1 MPMPDFNHVL
11 PSGTVVICTLK
22 IDNKLPVMETTLIQG
37 KKAAG
42 TASKKAAALAIMDGN
57 EAAVYV
63 AYKTS
68 EVCAIYPITPSSAMG
83 EFADEWSSDLK
94 ENIFGE
100 VPKIIEMQSE
110 AGAAGA
116 IHGALQGGALAST
129 FTCSQGLL
137 LMIPNMYKIAGE
149 LTPTVFHIAA
159 RSLATHALS
168 IFGDH
173 SDVMAVRSTGFAML
187 FGNSVQQAH
196 DMAMIA
202 TAATL
207 RSSIPFLNIFDGF
220 RTSHELNEA
229 DILPDDI
236 IKQMIDVND
245 VARHR
250 HRALNPENP
259 FIRGTAQNPDVYFQ
273 SREACNEYHWKVPD
287 IVESTM
293 QKFEQLTGRA
303 YKLFEYYGHAQ
314 AENIIIIMGSGS
326 GAVQETVD
334 YLNSKGEKTGYLH
347 VHLYRPFSVKHFIS
361 ALPKTVKHIAVLDR
375 CKETGAIGEPLYM
388 DVINALHSGWDGA
401 IPTVI
406 GGRYGLASK
415 EFNPGMVKAVFDELK
430 KDKPKNSFSI
440 GIEDDVTH
448 KSLSYDK
455 QFSLEDQHLFRGLF
469 FGLGADG
476 TVSANKNTIKIIGDV
491 TNNHVQGYFV
501 YDSKKSGSLTVSHLR
516 FSEKPIMSTYLINS
530 ANFVACH
537 HFQYL
542 QKYDILK
549 DAQHGATFL
558 LNAPFAT
565 EDVWH
570 NLPKNI
576 QEEIIE
582 KQLKLY
588 VINASKVAK
597 ETGMGS
603 RINSILQTCFFAISN
618 VIPKEEAISYI
629 KKAIKKSYGRKG
641 EAVVQKNYDAVDKTL
656 ENLSLIDYTSLSVG
670 NKESEPAITGN
681 APDFVQQVLAK
692 IIAGDGDNLP
702 VSAFPADGTYPSAT
716 TRYEKRNIAEQV
728 PVWDPSLCSQCG
740 KCFFVCPH
748 AAIRPKV
755 YSNDLLKD
763 APDFFK
769 HIAPVG
775 KEFFKETESYTLQ
788 VAVED
793 CTGCNL
799 CVEVCPIESKTQPGH
814 KAINMQDVLPLKET
828 EKQNWDFFIGLP
840 DIDRTRINRSTVK
853 GSQLL
858 EPLFE
863 FSGACSGCGETP
875 YLKLL
880 TQLFG
885 DRMIVANATGCS
897 SIFGGNLPT
906 TPWSKNAQGLGPAWA
921 NSLFEDNAEFGLG
934 IKLATDM
941 KRNYGISLLKTLRE
955 EVGAELTD
963 TILGNVEANETEIIQ
978 QRKNVN
984 ELKSRLQE
992 INKPEA
998 RLLYQVAEFLE
1009 HKSMWIVG
1017 GDGWAYDIGFS
1028 GLDHVLS
1035 TGENVNILVLDTEV
1049 YSNTGGQK
1057 SKSSPIGASAKFSI
1071 KGKTTGKK
1079 DLAMQAIAHGTAFV
1093 AEIAMGAND
1102 VHALR
1107 TILEAEAYPGP
1118 SIIIAYSH
1126 CIAHG
1131 YDMCHGLDQQDLA
1144 VKTGYWP
1151 LFRYNPMKEQG
1162 QRFVLDSKE
1171 PSLPLDEF
1179 LYNENRFATIKNNDP
1194 VRATEFL
1201 SLANEGMKQRW
1212 QRIQALK
1219 AL

>member
-1 MPMPDFNHVL
+1 MEN
-11 PSGTVVICTLK
+11 TLVQDK
-22 IDNKLPVMETTLIQG
+22 PAGEVSE
-37 KKAAG
+37 KKPAP
-42 TASKKAAALAIMDGN
+42 AIMDGN
-57 EAAVYV
+57 EAAVYI

-68 EVCAIYPITPSSAMG
+68 EVCAIYPITPSSPMG
-83 EFADEWSSDLK
+83 EFADEWSSDNR

-100 VPKIIEMQSE
+100 IPKVIEMQSE

-159 RSLATHALS
+159 RALATHALS

-187 FGNSVQQAH
+187 FGTSPQQAH

-220 RTSHELNEA
+220 RTSHELNEVT
-229 DILPDDI
+229 IIPDDAI
-236 IKQMIDVND
+236 RAMIDPKD
-245 VARHR
+245 VTRHR
-250 HRALNPENP
+250 QRALNPDNP

-273 SREACNEYHWKVPD
+273 SREACNPYHQKVPS
-287 IVESTM
+287 IVEATM
-293 QKFEQLTGRA
+293 QQFAELTGRR
-303 YKLFEYYGHAQ
+303 YRLYDYYGHPQ
-314 AENIIIIMGSGS
+314 AENIIIIMGSGA
-326 GAVQETVD
+326 GAVHETVD
-334 YLNSKGEKTGYLH
+334 HLNGKGEKTGYLH
-347 VHLYRPFSVKHFIS
+347 VYLYRPFSIKHFID
-361 ALPKTVKHIAVLDR
+361 AIPRTVKNIAVLDR

-388 DVINALHSGWDGA
+388 DVVNALHAGWDGNM
-401 IPTVI
+401 PKVI

-415 EFNPGMVKAVFDELK
+415 EFNPGMVKAVFEELK
-430 KDKPKNSFSI
+430 KENPKKRFTV
-440 GIEDDVTH
+440 GINDDVTH
-448 KSLSYDK
+448 SSLVYDK
-455 QFSLEDQHLFRGLF
+455 TFSLEDQHLFRGLF

-491 TNNHVQGYFV
+491 TDNHVQGYFV

-516 FSEKPIMSTYLINS
+516 FSHKPIQSTYLINS

-542 QKYDILK
+542 EKYDILK
-549 DAQHGATFL
+549 HVQKGATFL
-558 LNAPFAT
+558 LNAPYPM
-565 EDVWH
+565 EEVWCK
-570 NLPKNI
+570 LPRTI

-582 KQLKLY
+582 KKLKLY
-588 VINASKVAK
+588 VINASKVAR

-618 VIPKEEAISYI
+618 VMPKEEAISYI
-629 KKAIKKSYGRKG
+629 KKAIKKTYGRKG

-656 ENLSLIDYTSLSVG
+656 ENLSQIDYSGYAIGSKASG
-670 NKESEPAITGN
+670 AAISGRAPA
-681 APDFVQQVLAK
+681 FVQDVLAK
-692 IIAGDGDNLP
+692 IIAGDGDDLP
-702 VSAFPADGTYPSAT
+702 VSAFPPDGTYPSAT
-716 TRYEKRNIAEQV
+716 TRFEKRNIAEQV

-755 YSNDLLKD
+755 YSNDLLNN

-769 HIAPVG
+769 HTAPIG

-799 CVEVCPIESKTQPGH
+799 CAEACPIESKTQPGH
-814 KAINMQDVLPLKET
+814 KAINMQDVMPLKET
-828 EKQNWDFFIGLP
+828 EKNNWDFFLGLP
-840 DIDRTRINRSTVK
+840 DINRTRVNRSTVK

-906 TPWSKNAQGLGPAWA
+906 TPWSKNSESHGPAWA

-941 KRNYGISLLKTLRE
+941 KRSYALALLKSLRE
-955 EVGAELTD
+955 EMGSELTD
-963 TILGNVEANETEIIQ
+963 AILSNVEANEAEIIQ
-978 QRKNVN
+978 QRKNVDALKTRLRSLKTEN
-984 ELKSRLQE
+984 AEL
-992 INKPEA
+992 
-998 RLLYQVAEFLE
+998 LLQVAGFLE

-1035 TGENVNILVLDTEV
+1035 TRENVNILVLDTEV

-1057 SKSSPIGASAKFSI
+1057 SKSSPLGASAKFSI

-1093 AEIAMGAND
+1093 AQIAMGAND
-1102 VHALR
+1102 VHALK

-1144 VKTGYWP
+1144 VKSGYWP
-1151 LFRYNPMKEQG
+1151 LFRFNPLKEQG
-1162 QRFVLDSKE
+1162 QRFVLDSKD
-1171 PSLPLDEF
+1171 PSVPLDEF
-1179 LYNENRFATIKNNDP
+1179 LYHENRFATIRNNNP
-1194 VRATEFL
+1194 ERATEFL
-1201 SLANEGMKQRW
+1201 SMANEGIRQHW
-1212 QRIQALK
+1212 DRIQALK

>member
-1 MPMPDFNHVL
+1 
-11 PSGTVVICTLK
+11 
-22 IDNKLPVMETTLIQG
+22 METPVVKG
-37 KKAAG
+37 KHAG
-42 TASKKAAALAIMDGN
+42 VAPKKSSSIAIIDGN
-57 EAAVYV
+57 EAAVHI

-68 EVCAIYPITPSSAMG
+68 EVCAIYPITPSSTMG
-83 EFADEWSSDLK
+83 EFADEWSSDNK

-159 RSLATHALS
+159 RTLATHALS

-187 FGNSVQQAH
+187 FGNSAQEAH

-202 TAATL
+202 TTATL

-220 RTSHELNEA
+220 RTSHELNEVA
-229 DILPDDI
+229 IIPDSI
-236 IKQMIDVND
+236 ITEMIDVND

-250 HRALNPENP
+250 YRSLNPENP
-259 FIRGTAQNPDVYFQ
+259 NIRGTAQNPDVFFQ
-273 SREACNEYHWKVPD
+273 SREACNKYHWNVPE
-287 IVESTM
+287 IVEETM

-303 YKLFEYYGHAQ
+303 YKLFEYYGHAE

-334 YLNSKGEKTGYLH
+334 YLNRKGEKTGYLH
-347 VHLYRPFSVKHFIS
+347 IHLFRPFSVKHFIS
-361 ALPKTVKHIAVLDR
+361 AIPKSVKHIAVLDR

-388 DVINALHSGWDGA
+388 DVINALHAGWGNTM
-401 IPTVI
+401 PTVI

-415 EFNPGMVKAVFDELK
+415 EFNPGMVMAVFNELK
-430 KDKPKNSFSI
+430 KDKQKNSFTV
-440 GIEDDVTH
+440 GIEDDLTH
-448 KSLSYDK
+448 TSLAFDK
-455 QFSLEDQHLFRGLF
+455 TFSLEDQHLFRGLF

-491 TNNHVQGYFV
+491 TDNHVQGYFV

-516 FSEKPIMSTYLINS
+516 FSKKPIRSTYLINS

-542 QKYDILK
+542 EKYDLLK

-558 LNAPFAT
+558 LNVPFDN
-565 EDVWH
+565 EDVWY
-570 NLPKNI
+570 NLPQKI

-582 KQLKLY
+582 KKLKLY
-588 VINASKVAK
+588 VINASKVAR

-618 VIPKEEAISYI
+618 VVPKDEAISYI
-629 KKAIKKSYGRKG
+629 KNAIKKTYGRKG
-641 EAVVQKNYDAVDKTL
+641 EAVVQKNFDAVDKTL
-656 ENLSLIDYTSLSVG
+656 ENLSLIDYSNFTIG
-670 NKESEPAITGN
+670 NKAIEPAVSGH
-681 APDFVQQVLAK
+681 APDFVQKVLAK
-692 IIAGDGDNLP
+692 IIASEGDDLP

-728 PVWDPSLCSQCG
+728 PVWDAGLCSQCG

-755 YSNDLLKD
+755 YNNDLLAN

-769 HIAPVG
+769 HTAPIG
-775 KEFFKETESYTLQ
+775 KEFFKDTESYTLQ

-814 KAINMQDVLPLKET
+814 KAINMQDVRPLKET
-828 EKQNWDFFIGLP
+828 EKQNWDFFISLP
-840 DIDRTRINRSTVK
+840 DIDRTRVNRGTVK

-941 KRNYGISLLKTLRE
+941 KRNYGLSLLKSLRE
-955 EVGAELTD
+955 EVGDQLTD
-963 TILGNVEANETEIIQ
+963 AILTNAEANEAEVIQ
-978 QRKNVN
+978 QRQNVN
-984 ELKSRLQE
+984 ELKTRLKL
-992 INKPEA
+992 IDKPEA
-998 RLLYQVAEFLE
+998 GLLSQIAEFLE

-1035 TGENVNILVLDTEV
+1035 TGENINILVLDTEV

-1102 VHALR
+1102 VHALK
-1107 TILEAEAYPGP
+1107 TILEAEAFPGP

-1151 LFRYNPMKEQG
+1151 LFRYNPLKEQG
-1162 QRFVLDSKE
+1162 QRFVLDSKD
-1171 PSLPLDEF
+1171 PSVPLDEF
-1179 LYNENRFATIKNNDP
+1179 LYHENRFATIKNNDP
-1194 VRATEFL
+1194 EKATEFL
-1201 SLANEGMKQRW
+1201 AMANEGLRQRW
-1212 QRIQALK
+1212 NRLQVLK

>member
-1 MPMPDFNHVL
+1 MQTITQSRETAAD
-11 PSGTVVICTLK
+11 C
-22 IDNKLPVMETTLIQG
+22 NKKMHTE
-37 KKAAG
+37 
-42 TASKKAAALAIMDGN
+42 IMDGN
-57 EAAVYV
+57 QAAVHI

-83 EFADEWSSDLK
+83 EFADEWSSEDKL
-94 ENIFGE
+94 NIFGE
-100 VPKIIEMQSE
+100 VPKVIEMQSE

-159 RSLATHALS
+159 RALATHALS

-173 SDVMAVRSTGFAML
+173 SDVMAVRSTGFSML
-187 FGNSVQQAH
+187 FGNSPQEAH

-220 RTSHELNEA
+220 RTSHELNDVA
-229 DILPDDI
+229 VIPDEVI
-236 IKQMIDVND
+236 RTMIHDED

-250 HRALNPENP
+250 RRALNPAQP

-273 SREACNEYHWKVPD
+273 SREACNQYHWKVPE
-287 IVESTM
+287 IVEQTM
-293 QKFEQLTGRA
+293 KQFALLTGRS
-303 YKLFEYYGHAQ
+303 YQLFEYYGHPH
-314 AENIIIIMGSGS
+314 AEDIIIIMGSGA
-326 GAVQETVD
+326 GPVKETVD
-334 YLNSKGEKTGYLH
+334 YLNTRGGKTGCLL
-347 VHLYRPFSVKHFIS
+347 VHLFRPFSIAHFVR
-361 ALPKTVKHIAVLDR
+361 ALPATVKNIAVLDR
-375 CKETGAIGEPLYM
+375 CKETGAIGEPLFM
-388 DVINALHSGWDGA
+388 DVINALHNGWSGA
-401 IPTVI
+401 LPRVI

-415 EFNPGMVKAVFDELK
+415 EFNPGMAKAIFTELK
-430 KDKPKNSFSI
+430 KEQPKKQFTI

-448 KSLSYDK
+448 TSLDWDNS
-455 QFSLEDQHLFRGLF
+455 FSLENQHLFRGLF

-476 TVSANKNTIKIIGDV
+476 TVSANKNTIKIIGEV
-491 TNNHVQGYFV
+491 TDDYVQGYFV

-516 FSEKPIMSTYLINS
+516 FSEKPIQSSYLINS
-530 ANFVACH
+530 ANFIACH
-537 HFQYL
+537 HFNYL
-542 QKYDILK
+542 EKYDILK
-549 DAQHGATFL
+549 DAEQGATFL
-558 LNAPFAT
+558 LNTPYPT
-565 EDVWH
+565 EEVW
-570 NLPKNI
+570 NQLPARI
-576 QEEIIE
+576 QEEIVH

-618 VIPKEEAISYI
+618 VMPKAEAIEYI
-629 KKAIKKSYGRKG
+629 KKAIRKSYGRKG
-641 EAVVQKNYDAVDKTL
+641 EAVVQKNFEAVDKTL
-656 ENLSLIDYTSLSVG
+656 ENLFLVDYSHFSIG
-670 NKESEPAITGN
+670 NKASVPAISGN
-681 APDFVQQVLAK
+681 SPAFVKDVLSR
-692 IIAGDGDNLP
+692 IIAGDGDALP
-702 VSAFPADGTYPSAT
+702 VSAFPVDGTYPSGT
-716 TRYEKRNIAEQV
+716 TRYEKRNIADQV

-755 YSNDLLKD
+755 YNSELLAD

-769 HIAPVG
+769 HTAPVG
-775 KEFFKETESYTLQ
+775 KEFFKDQESYTLQ

-799 CVEVCPIESKTQPGH
+799 CVEACPIESKTQPGH
-814 KAINMQDVLPLKET
+814 KAINMQEVMPLKET
-828 EKQNWDFFIGLP
+828 EKQNWDFFLGLP
-840 DIDRTRINRSTVK
+840 DLDRTRVNRNTVK
-853 GSQLL
+853 GSQFL

-885 DRMIVANATGCS
+885 DRMLVANATGCS

-906 TPWSKNAQGLGPAWA
+906 TPWSTNKEGIGPAWA

-934 IKLATDM
+934 IKLATDS
-941 KRNYGISLLKTLRE
+941 KRSYAVALLKKLRE
-955 EVGAELTD
+955 EVGAALTD
-963 TILGNVEANETEIIQ
+963 AILENSEESEANIIQ
-978 QRKNVN
+978 QRKNVQ
-984 ELKSRLQE
+984 ELKTRLRTMDS
-992 INKPEA
+992 A
-998 RLLYQVAEFLE
+998 DASVLLQVADFLE
-1009 HKSMWIVG
+1009 KKSVWIVG

-1035 TGENVNILVLDTEV
+1035 TGENINILVLDTEV

-1057 SKSSPIGASAKFSI
+1057 SKSSPVGASAKFSI

-1079 DLAMQAIAHGTAFV
+1079 DLAMQAIAHGSAFV
-1093 AEIAMGAND
+1093 AQIAMGAND
-1102 VHALR
+1102 VHALK

-1131 YDMCHGLDQQDLA
+1131 YDMCHGLDQQELA
-1144 VKTGYWP
+1144 VQSGYWP
-1151 LFRYNPMKEQG
+1151 LFRFNPLKEKG
-1162 QRFVLDSKE
+1162 QRFMIDSKD
-1171 PSLPLDEF
+1171 PSIPLNDF
-1179 LYNENRFATIKNNDP
+1179 LYNENRFATIRNQYPEKGEAFLAQAND
-1194 VRATEFL
+1194 
-1201 SLANEGMKQRW
+1201 GMHLHW
-1212 QRIQALK
+1212 ERIQALR

>member
-1 MPMPDFNHVL
+1 
-11 PSGTVVICTLK
+11 
-22 IDNKLPVMETTLIQG
+22 MENSVNG
-37 KKAAG
+37 NEPAAE
-42 TASKKAAALAIMDGN
+42 ASKKISPFTIMDGN
-57 EAAVYV
+57 EAAVRI

-68 EVCAIYPITPSSAMG
+68 EVCAIYPITPSSNMG
-83 EFADEWSSDLK
+83 EWADEWSSDNK

-100 VPKIIEMQSE
+100 VPKVIEMQSE

-159 RSLATHALS
+159 RALATHALS

-187 FGNSVQQAH
+187 FGNSPQEAH

-202 TAATL
+202 TASTL
-207 RSSIPFLNIFDGF
+207 KASVPFLNIFDGF
-220 RTSHELNEA
+220 RTSHELNEVA
-229 DILPDDI
+229 VIPDTTI
-236 IKQMIDVND
+236 RQLIDMD
-245 VARHR
+245 AVARHR
-250 HRALNPENP
+250 NRAMNPERP
-259 FIRGTAQNPDVYFQ
+259 FIRGTAQNPDVFFQ
-273 SREACNEYHWKVPD
+273 GREAANEYHWKIPA
-287 IVESTM
+287 IVEGVM
-293 QKFEQLTGRA
+293 AEFKQLTGRS
-303 YKLFEYYGHAQ
+303 YKLFEYYGHPE
-314 AENIIIIMGSGS
+314 AERVIIIMGSGS
-326 GAVQETVD
+326 GAVRETVD
-334 YLNSKGEKTGYLH
+334 YLNSKGEKTGFLY
-347 VHLYRPFSVKHFIS
+347 VHLYRPFSIKHFIDE
-361 ALPKTVKHIAVLDR
+361 LPRTVKHIAVLDR
-375 CKETGAIGEPLYM
+375 CKEIGAIGEPLYM
-388 DVINALHSGWDGA
+388 DVINALHSGWEH
-401 IPTVI
+401 PMPKVI
-406 GGRYGLASK
+406 GGRYGLGSK
-415 EFNPGMVKAVFDELK
+415 EFNPGMVKSVFAELEK
-430 KDKPKNSFSI
+430 SSPKNGFTV
-440 GIEDDVTH
+440 GIEDDLTH
-448 KSLSYDK
+448 TSLSYDK
-455 QFSLEDQHLFRGLF
+455 TFSLEDQHLFRGLF

-476 TVSANKNTIKIIGDV
+476 TVSANKNTIKIMGDV
-491 TNNHVQGYFV
+491 TDKHLQGYFV

-516 FSEKPIMSTYLINS
+516 FSDKPIESTYLINS
-530 ANFVACH
+530 ASFIACH
-537 HFQYL
+537 HFQFL
-542 QKYDILK
+542 EKYDILK
-549 DAQHGATFL
+549 DAHHGATLL
-558 LNAPFAT
+558 LNAPFAK
-565 EDVWH
+565 EQVWQ
-570 NLPKNI
+570 NLPKKV
-576 QEEIIE
+576 QEEIKE
-582 KQLKLY
+582 KEIQFY

-618 VIPKEEAISYI
+618 VMPKEEAISHI
-629 KKAIKKSYGRKG
+629 KAAIRKSYGRKG
-641 EAVVQKNYDAVDKTL
+641 ESVVQKNFDAVDKTL
-656 ENLSLIDYTSLSVG
+656 ENLSMIDYSAFVVG
-670 NKESEPAITGN
+670 NKKSEPAVSGN
-681 APDFVQQVLAK
+681 APEFVQEVLAK
-692 IIAGDGDNLP
+692 IISGEGDELP
-702 VSAFPADGTYPSAT
+702 VSAFPADGTYPTAT
-716 TRYEKRNIAEQV
+716 TRYEKRNIADLV

-755 YSNDLLKD
+755 YDNGLLTD

-769 HIAPVG
+769 HTAPIG
-775 KEFFKETESYTLQ
+775 KEFFKDSESYTLQ

-799 CVEVCPIESKTQPGH
+799 CVEVCPIESKTIPGH

-828 EKQNWDFFIGLP
+828 EKQNWDFFISLP
-840 DIDRTRINRSTVK
+840 DIDRTRVNRSTVK

-906 TPWSKNAQGLGPAWA
+906 TPWSTNAEGHGPAWN

-934 IKLATDM
+934 IKLANDM
-941 KRNYGISLLKTLRE
+941 KRNYGISLLKTLRDDI
-955 EVGAELTD
+955 GGELAD
-963 TILGNVEANETEIIQ
+963 TILSNVEGNEAEVIQ
-978 QRKNVN
+978 QRKSVN
-984 ELKSRLQE
+984 ELKNRLKLVD
-992 INKPEA
+992 KPQA
-998 RLLYQVAEFLE
+998 RFLYDIAEFLE

-1035 TGENVNILVLDTEV
+1035 TGENINILVLDTEV

-1057 SKSSPIGASAKFSI
+1057 SKSTPTGASAKFAI

-1102 VHALR
+1102 VHALK
-1107 TILEAEAYPGP
+1107 TILEAEAFPGP
-1118 SIIIAYSH
+1118 SLIIAYSH

-1131 YDMCHGLDQQDLA
+1131 YDMCHGLDQQELA

-1151 LFRYNPMKEQG
+1151 LFRYNPLKEQG
-1162 QRFVLDSKE
+1162 SRFVIDSKE
-1171 PSLPLDEF
+1171 PTIALDQF
-1179 LYNENRFATIKNNDP
+1179 LYNENRFTTIKNNYP
-1194 VRATEFL
+1194 EKAAEFL
-1201 SLANEGMKQRW
+1201 TMAGDAMNHRW
-1212 QRIQALK
+1212 ERLRALK

>member
-1 MPMPDFNHVL
+1 MENAITPRTSVDNIEKTTKEK
-11 PSGTVVICTLK
+11 SI
-22 IDNKLPVMETTLIQG
+22 IDGNQ
-37 KKAAG
+37 
-42 TASKKAAALAIMDGN
+42 AAAHI
-57 EAAVYV
+57 

-83 EFADEWSSDLK
+83 EWADEWSSDGNQ
-94 ENIFGE
+94 NIFGE

-149 LTPTVFHIAA
+149 LTPAVFHIAA
-159 RSLATHALS
+159 RALATHALS

-187 FGNSVQQAH
+187 FGNNPQEAH

-202 TAATL
+202 TAASL

-220 RTSHELNEA
+220 RTSHELNEVEIIS
-229 DILPDDI
+229 DGTIHELIDD
-236 IKQMIDVND
+236 ND
-245 VARHR
+245 VIRHR
-250 HRALNPENP
+250 QRALNPADP

-273 SREACNEYHWKVPD
+273 SREACNRYHENVPAV
-287 IVESTM
+287 VETTM
-293 QKFEQLTGRA
+293 KKFEALTGRS
-303 YKLFEYYGHAQ
+303 YKLFEYYGHPE
-314 AENIIIIMGSGS
+314 AEDIIIIMGSGS
-326 GAVQETVD
+326 GAVHETVD
-334 YLNSKGEKTGYLH
+334 YLNNHNEKTGCVQ
-347 VHLYRPFSVKHFIS
+347 VHLYRPFSVQHFIH
-361 ALPKTVKHIAVLDR
+361 ALPQTAKHIAVLDR
-375 CKETGAIGEPLYM
+375 CKETGAIGEPLHM
-388 DVINALHSGWDGA
+388 DVVNALHAGWKYA
-401 IPTVI
+401 MPKVI

-415 EFNPGMVKAVFDELK
+415 EFNPAMVLAVFNELK
-430 KDKPKNSFSI
+430 KANPKNSFTV
-440 GIEDDVTH
+440 GINDDVTNT
-448 KSLSYDK
+448 SLEYDK
-455 QFSLEDQHLFRGLF
+455 KFSLEDQHLFRGLF

-491 TNNHVQGYFV
+491 TGHHVQGYFV

-516 FSEKPIMSTYLINS
+516 FSEIPIQSAYLINS
-530 ANFVACH
+530 ANFIACH
-537 HFQYL
+537 HFHYL
-542 QKYDILK
+542 EKYDILK

-565 EDVWH
+565 AEVWN
-570 NLPKNI
+570 NLPTKI
-576 QEEIIE
+576 QEEIIHKE
-582 KQLKLY
+582 LKLY
-588 VINASKVAK
+588 VINASKVAR

-603 RINSILQTCFFAISN
+603 RINSILQTCFFAVSD
-618 VIPKEEAISYI
+618 VMPKEDAIAYI
-629 KKAIKKSYGRKG
+629 KNAIRKTYGRKG
-641 EAVVQKNYDAVDKTL
+641 EAVVQKNFEAVDKTL
-656 ENLSLIDYTSLSVG
+656 ENLSLIDYSGFTIG
-670 NKESEPAITGN
+670 KKEIDAAVSKD
-681 APDFVQQVLAK
+681 APEFVQQVLAK
-692 IIAGDGDNLP
+692 IIAGEGDELP

-716 TRYEKRNIAEQV
+716 TQYEKRNIAEQV

-755 YSNDLLKD
+755 YSNGSLKD

-769 HIAPVG
+769 HTAPIG
-775 KEFFKETESYTLQ
+775 KEFFKDQESYTLQ

-793 CTGCNL
+793 CTGCSL
-799 CVEVCPIESKTQPGH
+799 CVEVCPIVSKTQPDH
-814 KAINMQDVLPLKET
+814 KAINMQDILPLKDI
-828 EKQNWDFFIGLP
+828 EKQNWDFFISLP
-840 DIDRTRINRSTVK
+840 DIDRTRVNRNTVK

-906 TPWSKNAQGLGPAWA
+906 TPWAKNTEGLGPAWA

-941 KRNYGISLLKTLRE
+941 KRKYAISLLQSLRE
-955 EVGAELTD
+955 DVGGELVDAILSNTEAAEAEV
-963 TILGNVEANETEIIQ
+963 IQ
-978 QRKNVN
+978 QRRNVT
-984 ELKSRLQE
+984 ELKSRLRTVD
-992 INKPEA
+992 KPEA
-998 RLLYQVAEFLE
+998 PVLLQVAEFLQY
-1009 HKSMWIVG
+1009 KSVWIIG
-1017 GDGWAYDIGFS
+1017 GDGWAYDIGFG

-1071 KGKTTGKK
+1071 KGKTTDKK
-1079 DLAMQAIAHGTAFV
+1079 DLAMQAIAHGNAFV

-1102 VHALR
+1102 VHALK

-1131 YDMCHGLDQQDLA
+1131 YDMCHGPEQQSLS
-1144 VKTGYWP
+1144 VKSGYWP
-1151 LFRYNPMKEQG
+1151 LFRYNPLKEKG
-1162 QRFVLDSKE
+1162 QRFVVDSKE
-1171 PSLPLDEF
+1171 PSIPLEEF
-1179 LYNENRFATIKNNDP
+1179 LYHENRFATIKNNYP
-1194 VRATEFL
+1194 EKAIEFL
-1201 SLANEGMKQRW
+1201 AMAKDGMHKRW
-1212 QRIQALK
+1212 ERIEALK
-1219 AL
+1219 GL

>member
-1 MPMPDFNHVL
+1 MESAITQTKPTGIAPKKK
-11 PSGTVVICTLK
+11 SSIVV
-22 IDNKLPVMETTLIQG
+22 
-37 KKAAG
+37 
-42 TASKKAAALAIMDGN
+42 MDGN
-57 EAAVYV
+57 EAAVHI

-68 EVCAIYPITPSSAMG
+68 EVCAIYPITPSSTMG
-83 EFADEWSSDLK
+83 EFADEWSSDNK
-94 ENIFGE
+94 ENIYGE

-159 RSLATHALS
+159 RALATHALS

-187 FGNSVQQAH
+187 FGNNAQEAH
-196 DMAMIA
+196 DMALIA
-202 TAATL
+202 TSATL

-220 RTSHELNEA
+220 RTSHELNEVN
-229 DILPDDI
+229 IIPDSV
-236 IKQMIDVND
+236 IKEMIDIND

-250 HRALNPENP
+250 NRALNPENP

-273 SREACNEYHWKVPD
+273 SREACNEYHWKVPE
-287 IVESTM
+287 IVENTM
-293 QKFEQLTGRA
+293 QKFEELTGRA
-303 YKLFEYYGHAQ
+303 YKLFEYYGHAE

-334 YLNSKGEKTGYLH
+334 YLNQHGEKTGYLH
-347 VHLYRPFSVKHFIS
+347 IHLYRPFSVKHFIKE
-361 ALPKTVKHIAVLDR
+361 LPKTVKHIAVLDR

-388 DVINALHSGWDGA
+388 DVINALHAGWEGA
-401 IPTVI
+401 MPTVI

-415 EFNPGMVKAVFDELK
+415 EFNPGMVMAIFNELK
-430 KDKPKNSFSI
+430 KDKPKNSFTI
-440 GIEDDVTH
+440 GIEDDLTH
-448 KSLSYDK
+448 TSLNYDK
-455 QFSLEDQHLFRGLF
+455 NFSLEDQHLFRGLF

-476 TVSANKNTIKIIGDV
+476 TVSANKNTIKIVGDV
-491 TNNHVQGYFV
+491 TDNHVQGYFV

-516 FSEKPIMSTYLINS
+516 FSKKRIESTYLINS
-530 ANFVACH
+530 ANFIACH

-558 LNAPFAT
+558 LNAPYAT
-565 EDVWH
+565 EEVWYQ
-570 NLPKNI
+570 LPHNI

-582 KQLKLY
+582 KKLKLY

-618 VIPKEEAISYI
+618 VMPKEEAITYI
-629 KKAIKKSYGRKG
+629 KNAIRKSYGRKG
-641 EAVVQKNYDAVDKTL
+641 EAVVQKNFDAVDKTL
-656 ENLSLIDYTSLSVG
+656 ENLSLIDYSNFTVG
-670 NKESEPAITGN
+670 TKEIEPAISGN
-681 APDFVQQVLAK
+681 APEFVQNVLAK
-692 IIAGDGDNLP
+692 IIAGEGDNLP

-716 TRYEKRNIAEQV
+716 TRYEKRNIADVV
-728 PVWDPSLCSQCG
+728 PVWDPNLCSQCG

-755 YSNDLLKD
+755 YSNDLLVD

-769 HIAPVG
+769 HTAPIG
-775 KEFFKETESYTLQ
+775 KEFFKDTESYTLQ

-799 CVEVCPIESKTQPGH
+799 CVETCPIESKTQPGH

-828 EKQNWDFFIGLP
+828 EKQNWDFFISLP
-840 DIDRTRINRSTVK
+840 DIDRTRVNRNTVK

-941 KRNYGISLLKTLRE
+941 KRGYAISLLKSLRE
-955 EVGAELTD
+955 DVGSELTD
-963 TILGNVEANETEIIQ
+963 AILANVEATEAEIIS

-984 ELKSRLQE
+984 ILKSLLKG
-992 INKPEA
+992 IDKPEA
-998 RLLYQVAEFLE
+998 PLLYQIAEFLE

-1093 AEIAMGAND
+1093 GEIAMGHND
-1102 VHALR
+1102 MHALK

-1144 VKTGYWP
+1144 VKSGYWP
-1151 LFRYNPMKEQG
+1151 LFRFNPLKEQG
-1162 QRFVLDSKE
+1162 QRFVIDSKE
-1171 PSLPLDEF
+1171 PSVPLDEF
-1179 LYNENRFATIKNNDP
+1179 LYHENRFATIKNNDP
-1194 VRATEFL
+1194 ERAKDFL
-1201 SLANEGMKQRW
+1201 GMANDGLKQRW
-1212 QRIQALK
+1212 ERIQALK
-1219 AL
+1219 NL

>member
-1 MPMPDFNHVL
+1 MQTVPELL
-11 PSGTVVICTLK
+11 PAGKTI
-22 IDNKLPVMETTLIQG
+22 LP
-37 KKAAG
+37 KAAV
-42 TASKKAAALAIMDGN
+42 SVMDGN
-57 EAAVYV
+57 EAAAYI

-83 EFADEWSSDLK
+83 EWADEWSSDLK
-94 ENIFGE
+94 TNIYGE

-159 RSLATHALS
+159 RALATHALS

-187 FGNSVQQAH
+187 FGNNPQQAH

-202 TAATL
+202 TAASL

-220 RTSHELNEA
+220 RTSHELNEVEVLT
-229 DILPDDI
+229 DEI
-236 IKQMIDVND
+236 IRQMIREEDVI
-245 VARHR
+245 RHR
-250 HRALNPENP
+250 NRSLNPANP
-259 FIRGTAQNPDVYFQ
+259 FVRGTAQNPDVFFQ
-273 SREACNEYHWKVPD
+273 SREAANQYHWNVPGLLE
-287 IVESTM
+287 ESM
-293 QKFEQLTGRA
+293 EQFAALTGRH
-303 YKLFEYYGHAQ
+303 YKLFEYHGHPQ
-314 AENIIIIMGSGS
+314 AERVIIIMGSGA
-326 GAVQETVD
+326 GAVEETVD
-334 YLNSKGEKTGYLH
+334 HLNTMGEKVGYIN
-347 VHLYRPFSVKHFIS
+347 VHLYRPFSVKHLLQ
-361 ALPKTVKHIAVLDR
+361 ALPVSVKQIAVMDR
-375 CKETGAIGEPLYM
+375 CKETGAIGEPLFM
-388 DVINALHSGWDGA
+388 DIVNAMHAAWEYEMPL
-401 IPTVI
+401 II

-415 EFNPGMVKAVFDELK
+415 EFNPAMVKAVFEELAK
-430 KDKPKNSFSI
+430 KHPKKSFTV
-440 GIEDDVTH
+440 GIDDDITFT
-448 KSLSYDK
+448 SLSYDK
-455 QFSLEDQHLFRGLF
+455 NFSLEDQHLFRGLF

-476 TVSANKNTIKIIGDV
+476 TVSANKNTIKIIGEV
-491 TNNHVQGYFV
+491 TDNHVQGYFV
-501 YDSKKSGSLTVSHLR
+501 YDSKKSGSLTTSHLR
-516 FSEKPIMSTYLINS
+516 FSEKPIQSTYLINS

-537 HFQYL
+537 HFNYL

-549 DAQHGATFL
+549 DAENGATFL
-558 LNAPFAT
+558 LNAPYPT
-565 EDVWH
+565 EEVWDH
-570 NLPKNI
+570 LPKKI
-576 QEEIIE
+576 QDEIMH
-582 KQLKLY
+582 KQLKFY
-588 VINASKVAK
+588 VINASKVAR

-618 VIPKEEAISYI
+618 VLSKEEAIEYI
-629 KKAIKKSYGRKG
+629 KKGIRKSYGRKG
-641 EAVVQKNYDAVDKTL
+641 ETVVQKNFEAVDKTL
-656 ENLSLIDYTSLSVG
+656 SNLCEIDYSDFIVG
-670 NKESEPAITGN
+670 NKEIESISLKD
-681 APDFVQQVLAK
+681 APEFVHQVLSK
-692 IIAGDGDNLP
+692 VIAGEGDELP
-702 VSAFPADGTYPSAT
+702 VSAFPVDGTYPSGT
-716 TRYEKRNIAEQV
+716 TRFEKRNIAEQV
-728 PVWDPSLCSQCG
+728 PVWDPQLCSQCG

-755 YSNDLLKD
+755 YSNELLKG

-769 HIAPVG
+769 HTAPIG
-775 KEFFKETESYTLQ
+775 KEFFKDQESYTLQ
-788 VAVED
+788 VSVED

-799 CVEVCPIESKTQPGH
+799 CYEVCPVESKTEPGH
-814 KAINMQDVLPLKET
+814 KAINMHEVLPLKET
-828 EKQNWDFFIGLP
+828 EKQNWDYFLSLP
-840 DIDRTRINRSTVK
+840 DIDRTRVNRNTVK

-885 DRMIVANATGCS
+885 DRMMVANATGCS

-906 TPWSKNAQGLGPAWA
+906 TPWSKNNEGCGPAWA

-934 IKLATDM
+934 IKLASDQ
-941 KRNYGISLLKTLRE
+941 KREYAFSLLKSLRE
-955 EVGAELTD
+955 EIGAELSD
-963 TILGNVEANETEIIQ
+963 SILNNVETDEAEIIQ

-984 ELKSRLQE
+984 ELKRRLRQMDGE
-992 INKPEA
+992 TVK
-998 RLLYQVAEFLE
+998 RLLPIADFLE
-1009 HKSMWIVG
+1009 KKSMWIVG

-1035 TGENVNILVLDTEV
+1035 TGENINILVLDTEV

-1057 SKSSPIGASAKFSI
+1057 SKSTPVGASAKFSI

-1102 VHALR
+1102 VHALK

-1118 SIIIAYSH
+1118 SIVIAYSH

-1131 YDMCHGLDQQDLA
+1131 YDMCHGLDQQSLA
-1144 VKTGYWP
+1144 VKSGYWP
-1151 LFRYNPMKEQG
+1151 LFRYNPLKEKG
-1162 QRFVLDSKE
+1162 QRFVVDSKD
-1171 PSLPLDEF
+1171 PSVGVDEF
-1179 LYNENRFATIKNNDP
+1179 MYHENRFATIKNNMP
-1194 VRATEFL
+1194 EKGAEFL
-1201 SLANEGMKQRW
+1201 TLANDAIKHRW
-1212 QRIQALK
+1212 ERIEALK

>member
-1 MPMPDFNHVL
+1 
-11 PSGTVVICTLK
+11 
-22 IDNKLPVMETTLIQG
+22 METTELKRDSI
-37 KKAAG
+37 KKISAPKVPL
-42 TASKKAAALAIMDGN
+42 TVMDGN
-57 EAAVYV
+57 EAAVYI

-68 EVCAIYPITPSSAMG
+68 EVCAIYPITPSSTMG
-83 EFADEWSSDLK
+83 EFAEEWSSDKK

-100 VPKIIEMQSE
+100 VPTIIEMQSE

-159 RSLATHALS
+159 RALATHALS

-187 FGNSVQQAH
+187 FGNNAQEAH

-207 RSSIPFLNIFDGF
+207 KSNIPFLNIFDGF
-220 RTSHELNEA
+220 RTSHEINEVA
-229 DILPDDI
+229 VLSDDI
-236 IKQMIDVND
+236 IKQMIDNNQ
-245 VARHR
+245 VAKHR
-250 HRALNPENP
+250 QRSLNPENP
-259 FIRGTAQNPDVYFQ
+259 FIRGTAQNADVFFQ
-273 SREACNEYHWKVPD
+273 SRESCNEYHWKVPE
-287 IVESTM
+287 IVDNTM
-293 QKFEQLTGRA
+293 KQFEQLTGRA
-303 YKLFEYYGHAQ
+303 YQLFEYYGHEA
-314 AENIIIIMGSGS
+314 AEQIIIIMGSGT
-326 GAVQETVD
+326 GTVKETVD
-334 YLNSKGEKTGYLH
+334 YLNKKGGKTGYLA
-347 VHLYRPFSVKHFIS
+347 VHLFRPFSVAHFIKVIPTS
-361 ALPKTVKHIAVLDR
+361 VKQIAVLDR
-375 CKETGAIGEPLYM
+375 CKETGAIGEPLFM
-388 DVINALHSGWDGA
+388 DVINALHAGWEGA
-401 IPTVI
+401 MQKVI

-415 EFNPGMVKAVFDELK
+415 EFNPAMVKAIFEELTK
-430 KDKPKNSFSI
+430 AKPKNGFTI
-440 GIEDDVTH
+440 GINDDITH
-448 KSLSYDK
+448 TSLAYDK
-455 QFSLEDQHLFRGLF
+455 NFTLEEQHLFRGLF

-476 TVSANKNTIKIIGDV
+476 TVSANKNTIKIIGEV
-491 TNNHVQGYFV
+491 TPHHVQAYFV

-516 FSEKPIMSTYLINS
+516 FSDHPIGSTYLINS

-537 HFQYL
+537 HFHYL
-542 QKYDILK
+542 ESYDILK
-549 DAQHGATFL
+549 DVQKGATFL
-558 LNAPFAT
+558 LNAPFKT
-565 EDVWH
+565 EEVWH
-570 NLPKNI
+570 HLPHKI
-576 QEEIIE
+576 QSEIIE
-582 KQLKLY
+582 KELKLY
-588 VINASKVAK
+588 IINASKVAK

-603 RINSILQTCFFAISN
+603 RINGILQTCFFAISN
-618 VIPKEEAISYI
+618 ILPKEEAIA
-629 KKAIKKSYGRKG
+629 AIKAAVKKTYGKKG
-641 EAVVQKNYDAVDKTL
+641 AQVVQKNFDAIDSTL
-656 ENLSLIDYTSLSVG
+656 DHLFLLDYTNFTIG
-670 NKESEPAITGN
+670 TKEITPAVSAN
-681 APDFVQQVLAK
+681 APEFVQNVLAK
-692 IIAGDGDNLP
+692 IIAGEGDELP
-702 VSAFPADGTYPSAT
+702 VSAFPADGTYPAAT
-716 TRYEKRNIAEQV
+716 TKYEKRNIAEQV

-740 KCFFVCPH
+740 KCYFVCPH

-755 YSNDLLKD
+755 YDNSALEN

-769 HIAPVG
+769 HIAPIG
-775 KEFFKETESYTLQ
+775 KEFMRDTESYTLQ
-788 VAVED
+788 VAIED

-799 CVEVCPIESKTQPGH
+799 CVEVCPIESKTEPGH
-814 KAINMQDVLPLKET
+814 KAINMQEVIPLKET
-828 EKQNWDFFIGLP
+828 EKKNWDFFLSLP
-840 DIDRTRINRSTVK
+840 EIDRTRVNRSTVK

-906 TPWSKNAQGLGPAWA
+906 TPWSMNAAGHGPAWA

-941 KRNYGISLLKTLRE
+941 KRNYAISLLKKIRE
-955 EVGAELTD
+955 KVGAELTD
-963 TILGNVEANETEIIQ
+963 AILNNQEEDEAAIIK
-978 QRKNVN
+978 QRMDVN
-984 ELKSRLQE
+984 EVKKMLPHIE
-992 INKPEA
+992 DPA
-998 RLLYQVAEFLE
+998 AALLTQVAGFLE
-1009 HKSMWIVG
+1009 KKSMWIVG

-1028 GLDHVLS
+1028 GLDHILS

-1057 SKSSPIGASAKFSI
+1057 SKSSPIGASAKFSV

-1079 DLAMQAIAHGTAFV
+1079 DLAMQAMAHGKAFV

-1102 VHALR
+1102 VHALK

-1131 YDMCHGLDQQDLA
+1131 YDMCHGLSQQSLA

-1151 LFRYNPMKEQG
+1151 LFRFNPMNEKG
-1162 QRFVLDSKE
+1162 KRFVIDSKD
-1171 PSLPLDEF
+1171 PTLPMEDF
-1179 LYNENRFATIKNNDP
+1179 LYNENRFATIKNNAP
-1194 VRATEFL
+1194 EKATEFL
-1201 SLANEGMKQRW
+1201 GLANDGMHERLERLIAFKN
-1212 QRIQALK
+1212 L
-1219 AL
+1219 

>member
-1 MPMPDFNHVL
+1 MESL
-11 PSGTVVICTLK
+11 
-22 IDNKLPVMETTLIQG
+22 IDQG
-37 KKAAG
+37 KPA
-42 TASKKAAALAIMDGN
+42 TVASKKASSFTIMDGN
-57 EAAVYV
+57 EAAVRI

-68 EVCAIYPITPSSAMG
+68 EICAIYPITPSSTMG
-83 EFADEWSSDLK
+83 EWADEWSSDNK

-100 VPKIIEMQSE
+100 VPRIIEMQSE

-159 RSLATHALS
+159 RALATHALS

-187 FGNSVQQAH
+187 FGNNAQEAH

-207 RSSIPFLNIFDGF
+207 KSSIPFLNIFDGF
-220 RTSHELNEA
+220 RTSHELNEVE
-229 DILPDDI
+229 IIPDTI
-236 IKQMIDVND
+236 IKQMIDMND

-250 HRALNPENP
+250 NRALNPANP
-259 FIRGTAQNPDVYFQ
+259 FIRGTAQNPDVFFQ

-287 IVESTM
+287 VVEATM
-293 QKFEQLTGRA
+293 QHFEQLTGRS
-303 YKLFEYYGHAQ
+303 YKLFEYYGHAE
-314 AENIIIIMGSGS
+314 AENIIIIMGSGA
-326 GAVQETVD
+326 GAVHETVD
-334 YLNSKGEKTGYLH
+334 YLNNKGEKTGYLY
-347 VHLYRPFSVKHFIS
+347 VHLYRPFSVKHFIN
-361 ALPKTVKHIAVLDR
+361 ALPQTVQHIAVLDR
-375 CKETGAIGEPLYM
+375 CKETGAIGEPLFM
-388 DVINALHSGWDGA
+388 DVINALHAGWEH
-401 IPTVI
+401 PMPKVI

-430 KDKPKNSFSI
+430 KDNPKNSFTV
-440 GIEDDVTH
+440 GIEDDITH
-448 KSLSYDK
+448 TSLDYDK
-455 QFSLEDQHLFRGLF
+455 TFSLEDQHIFRGLF

-476 TVSANKNTIKIIGDV
+476 TVSANKNTIKILGDV
-491 TNNHVQGYFV
+491 TDMHLQGYFV

-516 FSEKPIMSTYLINS
+516 FSDKPIRSTYLINS

-542 QKYDILK
+542 EKYDILK

-558 LNAPFAT
+558 LNAPFAK

-570 NLPKNI
+570 NLPKKI
-576 QEEIIE
+576 QEEIME

-618 VIPKEEAISYI
+618 VMPRDEAISHI
-629 KKAIKKSYGRKG
+629 KDAIRKTYGRKG
-641 EAVVQKNYDAVDKTL
+641 EDVVQKNFAAVDKTL
-656 ENLSLIDYTSLSVG
+656 ENLSLLDYSHFPVG
-670 NKESEPAITGN
+670 NKEIEPAISGN
-681 APDFVQQVLAK
+681 APDFVQQVLAR
-692 IIAGDGDNLP
+692 IISGDGDELP

-728 PVWDPSLCSQCG
+728 PVWDASLCSQCG

-755 YSNDLLKD
+755 YSNDLLVD

-769 HIAPVG
+769 HTAPIG
-775 KEFFKETESYTLQ
+775 KEFFKDIESYTLQ

-799 CVEVCPIESKTQPGH
+799 CVEACPVESKTQPGH
-814 KAINMQDVLPLKET
+814 KAINMQDVIQLKET
-828 EKQNWDFFIGLP
+828 EKQNWDFFISLP
-840 DIDRTRINRSTVK
+840 DIDRTRVNRNTVK

-941 KRNYGISLLKTLRE
+941 KRNYGISLLKSLRE

-963 TILGNVEANETEIIQ
+963 AILSNVEANEAEIIQ

-984 ELKSRLQE
+984 ELKARLRDIE
-992 INKPEA
+992 KPEA

-1017 GDGWAYDIGFS
+1017 GDGWAYDIGFG

-1035 TGENVNILVLDTEV
+1035 TGENINILVLDTEV

-1057 SKSSPIGASAKFSI
+1057 SKSTPMGASAKYSI

-1102 VHALR
+1102 VHALK
-1107 TILEAEAYPGP
+1107 TILEAEAFPGP

-1131 YDMCHGLDQQDLA
+1131 YDLCHGLDQQQLA
-1144 VKTGYWP
+1144 VKIRLLAIVP
-1151 LFRYNPMKEQG
+1151 L
-1162 QRFVLDSKE
+1162 
-1171 PSLPLDEF
+1171 
-1179 LYNENRFATIKNNDP
+1179 
-1194 VRATEFL
+1194 
-1201 SLANEGMKQRW
+1201 
-1212 QRIQALK
+1212 
-1219 AL
+1219 

>member
-1 MPMPDFNHVL
+1 
-11 PSGTVVICTLK
+11 
-22 IDNKLPVMETTLIQG
+22 METTELKRDSI
-37 KKAAG
+37 KKLAAPKVPL
-42 TASKKAAALAIMDGN
+42 TVMDGN
-57 EAAVYV
+57 EAAVYI

-68 EVCAIYPITPSSAMG
+68 EVCAIYPITPSSTMG
-83 EFADEWSSDLK
+83 EFAEEWSSDKK

-100 VPKIIEMQSE
+100 VPTIIEMQSE

-159 RSLATHALS
+159 RALATHALS

-187 FGNSVQQAH
+187 FGNNAQEAH

-202 TAATL
+202 TASTL
-207 RSSIPFLNIFDGF
+207 KSNIPFLNIFDGF
-220 RTSHELNEA
+220 RTSHEINEVA
-229 DILPDDI
+229 VLSDDI
-236 IKQMIDVND
+236 IKQMIDNNQ
-245 VARHR
+245 VAKHR
-250 HRALNPENP
+250 QRSLNPENP
-259 FIRGTAQNPDVYFQ
+259 FIRGTAQNADVFFQ
-273 SREACNEYHWKVPD
+273 SRESCNEYHWKVPE
-287 IVESTM
+287 IVYNTM
-293 QKFEQLTGRA
+293 KQFEKLTGRA
-303 YKLFEYYGHAQ
+303 YQLFEYYGHEA
-314 AENIIIIMGSGS
+314 AEQMIIIMGSGT
-326 GAVQETVD
+326 GTVKETVD
-334 YLNSKGEKTGYLH
+334 YLNKKGGKTGYLA
-347 VHLYRPFSVKHFIS
+347 VHLFRPFSVAHFIKVIPTS
-361 ALPKTVKHIAVLDR
+361 VKQIAVLDR
-375 CKETGAIGEPLYM
+375 CKETGAIGEPLFM
-388 DVINALHSGWDGA
+388 DVINALHAGWEGA
-401 IPTVI
+401 MPKVI

-415 EFNPGMVKAVFDELK
+415 EFNPAMVKAIFEELTK
-430 KDKPKNSFSI
+430 AKPKNGFTI
-440 GIEDDVTH
+440 GIHDDITH
-448 KSLSYDK
+448 TSLAYDK
-455 QFSLEDQHLFRGLF
+455 NFTLEEQHLFRGLF

-476 TVSANKNTIKIIGDV
+476 TVSANKNTIKIIGEV
-491 TNNHVQGYFV
+491 TPHHVQAYFV

-516 FSEKPIMSTYLINS
+516 FSDHPIGSTYLINS

-537 HFQYL
+537 HFHYL
-542 QKYDILK
+542 ESYDILK
-549 DAQHGATFL
+549 DVQKGATFL
-558 LNAPFAT
+558 LNAPFKT
-565 EDVWH
+565 EEVWH
-570 NLPKNI
+570 HLPHKI
-576 QEEIIE
+576 QSEIIE
-582 KQLKLY
+582 KELKLY
-588 VINASKVAK
+588 IINASKMAK

-603 RINSILQTCFFAISN
+603 RINGILQTCFFAISN
-618 VIPKEEAISYI
+618 ILPKEEAIA
-629 KKAIKKSYGRKG
+629 AIKAAVKKTYGKKG
-641 EAVVQKNYDAVDKTL
+641 AQVVQKNFDAIDSTL
-656 ENLSLIDYTSLSVG
+656 DHLFLLDYTNFTIG
-670 NKESEPAITGN
+670 TKEITPAVSAN
-681 APDFVQQVLAK
+681 APEFVQNVLAK
-692 IIAGDGDNLP
+692 IIAGEGDELP
-702 VSAFPADGTYPSAT
+702 VSAFPADGTYPAAT
-716 TRYEKRNIAEQV
+716 TKYEKRNIAEQV

-740 KCFFVCPH
+740 KCYFVCPH

-755 YSNDLLKD
+755 YDNSALEN

-769 HIAPVG
+769 HIAPIG
-775 KEFFKETESYTLQ
+775 KEFMRDTESYTLQ
-788 VAVED
+788 VAIED

-814 KAINMQDVLPLKET
+814 KAINMQEVIPLKET
-828 EKQNWDFFIGLP
+828 EKKNWDFFLSLP
-840 DIDRTRINRSTVK
+840 EIDRTRVNRSTVK

-906 TPWSKNAQGLGPAWA
+906 TPWSMNAAGHGPAWA

-941 KRNYGISLLKTLRE
+941 KRNYAISLLKKIRE
-955 EVGAELTD
+955 KVGAELTD
-963 TILGNVEANETEIIQ
+963 AILNNQEEDEAAIIK
-978 QRKNVN
+978 QRMDVN
-984 ELKSRLQE
+984 EVKKMLPHIE
-992 INKPEA
+992 DPA
-998 RLLYQVAEFLE
+998 AALLTQVAGFLE
-1009 HKSMWIVG
+1009 KKSMWIVG

-1028 GLDHVLS
+1028 GLDHILS

-1057 SKSSPIGASAKFSI
+1057 SKSSPIGASAKFSV

-1079 DLAMQAIAHGTAFV
+1079 DLAMQAMAHGKAFV

-1102 VHALR
+1102 VHALK

-1131 YDMCHGLDQQDLA
+1131 YDMCHGLSQQSLA

-1151 LFRYNPMKEQG
+1151 LFRFNPMNEKG
-1162 QRFVLDSKE
+1162 KRFVIDSKD
-1171 PSLPLDEF
+1171 PTLPMEDF

-1194 VRATEFL
+1194 NKATEFL
-1201 SLANEGMKQRW
+1201 GLANDGMHERLERLIAFKN
-1212 QRIQALK
+1212 L
-1219 AL
+1219 